1 MMVIS
6 LEYQTYAKILDK
18 DELDRLFDI
27 ELRPMRSRNA
37 RTIYLLFLEN
47 RNIDSL
53 TTLDLQPLLEKK
65 QISLEKK
72 EINAWLKTL
81 HKAGLLK
88 KENKR
93 GKPTTIDYDG
103 RYTYDLW
110 RLTPKGLEIADK
122 IDKFMI
128 PKTSPEDHESTR
140 DETYDIREHVE
151 PTKEVQIIEPIHLSI
166 MANLIKTHGSL
177 TIEEIKANLTPSW
190 RSLEELIETGVQRGY
205 YDLVEAPN
213 ESSVDRFLRLL
224 GIPKRGQNIVEMTEL
239 SRKILSSRD
248 QF

>member
-166 MANLIKTHGSL
+166 MANLNKTHGSL

>member
-166 MANLIKTHGSL
+166 MANLNKTHGSL

-239 SRKILSSRD
+239 SRKILSNRD

>member
-6 LEYQTYAKILDK
+6 HVYPSYTKILDK

-47 RNIDSL
+47 GNMNSL
-53 TTLDLQPLLEKK
+53 TTLDLQPLLEKN
-65 QISLEKK
+65 QIILEKK
-72 EINAWLKTL
+72 EINAWLKSL
-81 HKAGLLK
+81 HKAGLLT
-88 KENKR
+88 KENER

-122 IDKFMI
+122 IDKFML
-128 PKTSPEDHESTR
+128 PKTSLERYESNNEGT
-140 DETYDIREHVE
+140 IRTKDLLK
-151 PTKEVQIIEPIHLSI
+151 PTEAAPKIEPIHLSI
-166 MANLIKTHGSL
+166 MTNLDEAQGSL

-190 RSLEELIETGVQRGY
+190 RSLEALIETGVQRGY
-205 YDLVEAPN
+205 YRLVEASR
-213 ESSVDRFLRLL
+213 ESSVGRFLRLL
-224 GIPKRGQNIVEMTEL
+224 GIPKRGQNIVEMTKL
-239 SRKILSSRD
+239 SREIVSSRH
-248 QF
+248 